1 MPCPYRYVSQRAL
14 EAASI
19 RRDIRRCVGEPVTCA
34 GIPAYIQGAS
44 SLPLPEGRKRMIAV
58 PSRQPEGRPP
68 PRSRRRPWTV
78 SIHLAVSALV
88 LTTILLTAAAS
99 SLLWWRTAEATSRQ
113 LASTINEQI
122 VAAVRKEVS
131 AIVGEAAAAHT
142 AIRTLFLQNVLDTR
156 EADKREFVFLSQLQ
170 SHATIS
176 WVAFGWPDGS
186 FFAAHKLGDGHLEM
200 MEISLTDHPGQR
212 RIDEYAVIPGDIEFE
227 QRQFVLTDFRI
238 VDQAWFKTGMGAKGP
253 QWFKVLDHPIGQRP
267 SIAFAGP
274 IDVYQE
280 RQGVLAIIIEYTRFA
295 HFLAQLEV
303 GRTGTAFIF
312 DGSGELIAAPD
323 KEADELHPARSQEA
337 LLPLAR
343 MVLAQAGNEDRKE
356 TWRRRLTS
364 QGEAYE
370 VALSPLPF
378 PGWSLATVI
387 PEAEFLGP
395 VETTLHRLIIGLAAG
410 ALLAALLSAMLARS
424 VIAAPLARVV
434 GEIRHVESFA
444 LDRVRRHPSRLAEIS
459 SLSGAIAEMAAGLS
473 AFRKFIPADLVRSLL
488 RQGVEAKPGG
498 SIQELTVMFID
509 VAGFTGLSE
518 RMGDRVVPL
527 LTGYLDLASDIIDA
541 NGGTIDKFIGDAVM
555 AFWGAPTPQQDHA
568 VLCCRA
574 ALAIG
579 EALEKSGLADDQ
591 GKQLQIRIGINSGR
605 MLVGNIG
612 SELRLNYTVIGD
624 VVNVASRLEGANKH
638 CGTQVLI
645 GAETVSLIRDAFI
658 VREIDSIAVYGRTE
672 GLAVYELISP
682 TEVSGENRAWIA
694 DYEEGLSRYRR
705 RDFSGAII
713 HFTAV
718 LRGRPHDR
726 PASLLLERCRRLQQ
740 TGVNEEWSAVAAL
753 NSK

>member
-1 MPCPYRYVSQRAL
+1 MPLL
-14 EAASI
+14 ES
-19 RRDIRRCVGEPVTCA
+19 GT
-34 GIPAYIQGAS
+34 
-44 SLPLPEGRKRMIAV
+44 RMMAV
-58 PSRQPEGRPP
+58 PSRQPADPPGSLSASRPL
-68 PRSRRRPWTV
+68 TV
-78 SIHLAVSALV
+78 SIGLAVSALV
-88 LTTILLTAAAS
+88 LTAILLTAAAS

-131 AIVGEAAAAHT
+131 AIVGEAVAAHT

-170 SHATIS
+170 SQANIS

-212 RIDEYAVIPGDIEFE
+212 RVDEYAVIPGDIEFE
-227 QRQFVLTDFRI
+227 TRQFVSSDFRV
-238 VDQAWFKTGMGAKGP
+238 VDQAWFAKGMLAKGP
-253 QWFKVLDHPIGQRP
+253 QWSRVIDHPIGQRP

-280 RQGVLAIIIEYTRFA
+280 RQGVLAIMIEYTRLS

-323 KEADELHPARSQEA
+323 KDADELHPARAEEA

-343 MVLAQAGNEDRKE
+343 MALAQTGNDGRKE
-356 TWRRRLTS
+356 AWRRRLSS

-370 VALSPLPF
+370 VALTPLPF
-378 PGWSLATVI
+378 PGWRLATVI

-395 VETTLHRLIIGLAAG
+395 VETTLRRLIVGLGAG

-434 GEIRHVESFA
+434 GEIRHVENFA
-444 LDRVRRHPSRLAEIS
+444 LEQVRRHPSRLAEIS

-527 LTGYLDLASDIIDA
+527 LTGYLDLASELIDA

-555 AFWGAPTPQQDHA
+555 AFWGAPTPQSDHA
-568 VLCCRA
+568 LRCCRA
-574 ALAIG
+574 ALAIRD
-579 EALEKSGLADDQ
+579 ALDSAGLTDDQ
-591 GKQLQIRIGINSGR
+591 GKPLQIRIGINSGR

-638 CGTQVLI
+638 FGTRILI
-645 GAETVSLIRDAFI
+645 GAETKRLVADAVI
-658 VREIDSIAVYGRTE
+658 ARELDSVAVYGRTE
-672 GLAVYELISP
+672 GLAVYELIGLAEDASD
-682 TEVSGENRAWIA
+682 EVASWIVH
-694 DYEEGLSRYRR
+694 YERGLDNYRN
-705 RDFSGAII
+705 RDFAGAVACFEATLRERPDDEPAMLMLDRSRRLARSGAD
-713 HFTAV
+713 AEWSPV
-718 LRGRPHDR
+718 
-726 PASLLLERCRRLQQ
+726 ASL
-740 TGVNEEWSAVAAL
+740 TT
-753 NSK
+753 K

>member
-1 MPCPYRYVSQRAL
+1 MV
-14 EAASI
+14 
-19 RRDIRRCVGEPVTCA
+19 
-34 GIPAYIQGAS
+34 
-44 SLPLPEGRKRMIAV
+44 AV
-58 PSRQPEGRPP
+58 PSQEHHGRLP
-68 PRSRRRPWTV
+68 PRSAGRPWTV
-78 SIHLAVSALV
+78 SIRLAVSALV

-99 SLLWWRTAEATSRQ
+99 SLLWWRTAENTSRQ

-186 FFAAHKLGDGHLEM
+186 FFAAHKLGDEHLEM
-200 MEISLTDHPGQR
+200 MEISLTDHAGQR

-227 QRQFVLTDFRI
+227 ERQFVPTDFRV
-238 VDQAWFKTGMGAKGP
+238 VDQAWFKTGMAAGGP

-295 HFLAQLEV
+295 NFLAQLEV

-323 KEADELHPARSQEA
+323 KEADELHPARGQEA
-337 LLPLAR
+337 LVPLAR
-343 MVLAQAGNEDRKE
+343 MVLSQAPVGDKDGKE
-356 TWRRRLTS
+356 AWRRRLTS
-364 QGEAYE
+364 RGEAYE
-370 VALSPLPF
+370 VALTPLPF

-395 VETTLHRLIIGLAAG
+395 VETTLRRLIIGLAIG

-444 LDRVRRHPSRLAEIS
+444 LDKVRRHPSRLTEIS

-473 AFRKFIPADLVRSLL
+473 AFGKFIPADLVRSLL
-488 RQGVEAKPGG
+488 SQGVEAKPGG
-498 SIQELTVMFID
+498 SVKELTVMFID
-509 VAGFTGLSE
+509 VASFTGLSE

-527 LTGYLDLASDIIDA
+527 LSRYLDVVSAVIVA

-555 AFWGAPTPQQDHA
+555 AFWGAPTAQEDHA
-568 VLCCRA
+568 VRCCRA
-574 ALAIG
+574 ALACSKAI
-579 EALEKSGLADDQ
+579 EAADINDDQ
-591 GKQLQIRIGINSGR
+591 GDPLQIRIGINSGR

-624 VVNVASRLEGANKH
+624 AVNVASRLEGASKQY
-638 CGTQVLI
+638 GTQILI
-645 GAETVSLIRDAFI
+645 GAETARLISNAFTI
-658 VREIDSIAVYGRTE
+658 REIDNIAVYGRTE
-672 GLAVYELISP
+672 GLAVYELIGFA
-682 TEVSGENRAWIA
+682 EISGENRDWITS
-694 DYEEGLSRYRR
+694 YEEGLSRYRC
-705 RDFSGAII
+705 RDFSGAIV
-713 HFTAV
+713 HLETV
-718 LRGRPHDR
+718 LGERPHDG

-740 TGVNEEWSAVAAL
+740 SGVDDGWSSVATLKA
-753 NSK
+753 K

>member
-1 MPCPYRYVSQRAL
+1 MNRNSGVYSI
-14 EAASI
+14 EAAGS
-19 RRDIRRCVGEPVTCA
+19 V
-34 GIPAYIQGAS
+34 
-44 SLPLPEGRKRMIAV
+44 PLLESGTRMIAV
-58 PSRQPEGRPP
+58 PSRQPGDRPRPLSAGRPL
-68 PRSRRRPWTV
+68 TV
-78 SIHLAVSALV
+78 SIGFAVSALV
-88 LTTILLTAAAS
+88 LTAILLTAAAS

-131 AIVGEAAAAHT
+131 AIVGEAVAAQT

-170 SHATIS
+170 SQANIS

-227 QRQFVLTDFRI
+227 TRQFVPSDFRV
-238 VDQAWFKTGMGAKGP
+238 VDQAWFANGMKARGP
-253 QWFKVLDHPIGQRP
+253 QWSRVIDHPIGKRP

-280 RQGVLAIIIEYTRFA
+280 RQGVLAIMIEYTRLS

-312 DGSGELIAAPD
+312 DGNGELIAAPD
-323 KEADELHPARSQEA
+323 KDADELNPARVEEG

-343 MVLAQAGNEDRKE
+343 MALAKAGDDGRKE
-356 TWRRRLTS
+356 AWRQRLSS

-370 VALSPLPF
+370 VALTPLPF

-395 VETTLHRLIIGLAAG
+395 VETTLRRLIIGLAAG
-410 ALLAALLSAMLARS
+410 ALLAALLSARLARS
-424 VIAAPLARVV
+424 VIATPLARVV
-434 GEIRHVESFA
+434 GEIRHVENFA
-444 LDRVRRHPSRLAEIS
+444 LEEVRRHPSRLAELA

-527 LTGYLDLASDIIDA
+527 LSGYLDLASEIIDA
-541 NGGTIDKFIGDAVM
+541 NAGTIDKFIGDAVM
-555 AFWGAPTPQQDHA
+555 AFWGAPTPQADHA
-568 VLCCRA
+568 LRCCRA
-574 ALAIG
+574 ALAIRD
-579 EALEKSGLADDQ
+579 ALGSAGLTDDQ
-591 GKQLQIRIGINSGR
+591 GKPLQIRTGINSGR

-624 VVNVASRLEGANKH
+624 TVNVASRLESANKQY
-638 CGTQVLI
+638 GTQILI
-645 GAETVSLIRDAFI
+645 GTETKRLIGDAFLT
-658 VREIDSIAVYGRTE
+658 REIDSIAVYGRTE
-672 GLAVYELISP
+672 GLAVYELIGLV
-682 TEVSGENRAWIA
+682 EVSGENTDWIA
-694 DYEEGLSRYRR
+694 SYEEGLSRYRH
-705 RDFSGAII
+705 RDFSTAII
-713 HFTAV
+713 HFEAV
-718 LRGRPHDR
+718 LSGRPHDW
-726 PASLLLERCRRLQQ
+726 PASLLLERCKRLQQ
-740 TGVNEEWSAVAAL
+740 SGVDEEWSHVAAL
-753 NSK
+753 KAK

>member
-1 MPCPYRYVSQRAL
+1 
-14 EAASI
+14 
-19 RRDIRRCVGEPVTCA
+19 
-34 GIPAYIQGAS
+34 
-44 SLPLPEGRKRMIAV
+44 MIAV
-58 PSRQPEGRPP
+58 PSRQPDGRPP
-68 PRSRRRPWTV
+68 PRSAGRPRTV
-78 SIHLAVSALV
+78 TIHLAVSALV
-88 LTTILLTAAAS
+88 LTTILLTAAVS
-99 SLLWWRTAEATSRQ
+99 SLVWWRTAEATSRQ

-131 AIVGEAAAAHT
+131 AIVGEARAAHT

-176 WVAFGWPDGS
+176 WVAFGWPDNS

-200 MEISLTDHPGQR
+200 MEISLTDHPRQR

-227 QRQFVLTDFRI
+227 QRQFVPTDFRV
-238 VDQAWFKTGMGAKGP
+238 VDQAWFKTGMGTEGP

-323 KEADELHPARSQEA
+323 KEADELHPARGQET

-343 MVLAQAGNEDRKE
+343 MVLAQAGGEDRKE
-356 TWRRRLTS
+356 AWRRRLTS

-370 VALSPLPF
+370 VALTPLPF

-395 VETTLHRLIIGLAAG
+395 VETTLRRLIIGLAAG
-410 ALLAALLSAMLARS
+410 ALLAALLSAMLVRS

-434 GEIRHVESFA
+434 GEIRHVESFE
-444 LDRVRRHPSRLAEIS
+444 LEKVRRHPSRLAEIS

-488 RQGVEAKPGG
+488 SQGVEAKPGG

-509 VAGFTGLSE
+509 IAGFTGLSE

-527 LTGYLDLASDIIDA
+527 LSLYLDAISEVIVT

-555 AFWGAPTPQQDHA
+555 AFWGAPTAQQDHA
-568 VLCCRA
+568 VRCCRA
-574 ALAIG
+574 ALACRKAI
-579 EALEKSGLADDQ
+579 EAAGVNDDQ
-591 GKQLQIRIGINSGR
+591 GHRLQIRIGINSGR

-624 VVNVASRLEGANKH
+624 AVNVASRLESANKQY
-638 CGTQVLI
+638 GTLILI
-645 GAETVSLIRDAFI
+645 GAETRRLIRDAFI
-658 VREIDSIAVYGRTE
+658 IREIDSIVVYGRTE
-672 GLAVYELISP
+672 GLAVYELIGLAD
-682 TEVSGENRAWIA
+682 VSGENPAWIA
-694 DYEEGLSRYRR
+694 IYEEGLSRYRR
-705 RDFSGAII
+705 RDFSGAIN
-713 HFTAV
+713 HFEAV
-718 LRGRPHDR
+718 LSGRPHDW
-726 PASLLLERCRRLQQ
+726 PASLLLKQCMHLQQ
-740 TGVNEEWSAVAAL
+740 SGVDEEWSPGAAL
-753 NSK
+753 KAK

>member
-1 MPCPYRYVSQRAL
+1 
-14 EAASI
+14 
-19 RRDIRRCVGEPVTCA
+19 
-34 GIPAYIQGAS
+34 
-44 SLPLPEGRKRMIAV
+44 MIAV
-58 PSRQPEGRPP
+58 PNRQPDDRPP
-68 PRSRRRPWTV
+68 PRSTGRPLTV

-131 AIVGEAAAAHT
+131 AIVGEARAAHT

-186 FFAAHKLGDGHLEM
+186 FFAAHKLGDDHLEM
-200 MEISLTDHPGQR
+200 MEISLTDHPSQR

-227 QRQFVLTDFRI
+227 QRQFVPTDFHV
-238 VDQAWFKTGMGAKGP
+238 VDHAWFKTSMGAEAP

-323 KEADELHPARSQEA
+323 KEADELHPARSQET

-343 MVLAQAGNEDRKE
+343 MVLAQAGDEGRKE
-356 TWRRRLTS
+356 AWRRRLTS

-370 VALSPLPF
+370 VALTPLPF

-395 VETTLHRLIIGLAAG
+395 VETTLRRLIIGLAAG
-410 ALLAALLSAMLARS
+410 ALLAALLSAMLVRS
-424 VIAAPLARVV
+424 VIAVPLARVV

-444 LDRVRRHPSRLAEIS
+444 LDKVRRHPSRLAEIS

-473 AFRKFIPADLVRSLL
+473 AFGKFIPADLVRSLL
-488 RQGVEAKPGG
+488 SQGVEAKPGG
-498 SIQELTVMFID
+498 SMQELTVMFID

-527 LTGYLDLASDIIDA
+527 LSRYLDAASEVIVA

-555 AFWGAPTPQQDHA
+555 AFWGAPTAQQDHA
-568 VLCCRA
+568 VRCCRA
-574 ALAIG
+574 ALACRNAI
-579 EALEKSGLADDQ
+579 EAAGVRDDQ
-591 GKQLQIRIGINSGR
+591 GQPLQIRIGINSGR

-624 VVNVASRLEGANKH
+624 AVNVASRLESANKQY
-638 CGTQVLI
+638 GTLILI
-645 GAETVSLIRDAFI
+645 GAETRRLIRDAFI
-658 VREIDSIAVYGRTE
+658 IREIDSIVVYGRTE
-672 GLAVYELISP
+672 GLAVYELIGLA
-682 TEVSGENRAWIA
+682 EVTGENTAWIA
-694 DYEEGLSRYRR
+694 SYEEGLSRFRR
-705 RDFSGAII
+705 RDFSAAII
-713 HFTAV
+713 HFEAV
-718 LRGRPHDR
+718 LSGRPHDW
-726 PASLLLERCRRLQQ
+726 PASLLLERCKRLQQ
-740 TGVNEEWSAVAAL
+740 SGVDEEWSPVAAL
-753 NSK
+753 KAK

>member
-1 MPCPYRYVSQRAL
+1 
-14 EAASI
+14 
-19 RRDIRRCVGEPVTCA
+19 
-34 GIPAYIQGAS
+34 
-44 SLPLPEGRKRMIAV
+44 MIAV
-58 PSRQPEGRPP
+58 PSREHDGRPP
-68 PRSRRRPWTV
+68 PRSAGRPWTV
-78 SIHLAVSALV
+78 SIRLAVSALV
-88 LTTILLTAAAS
+88 LTAILLTAAAS
-99 SLLWWRTAEATSRQ
+99 SLLWWRTAENTSRQ

-131 AIVGEAAAAHT
+131 AIVGEAVAAHT
-142 AIRTLFLQNVLDTR
+142 AIRTLFLQNVLNTR

-186 FFAAHKLGDGHLEM
+186 FFAAHKLGDERLEM
-200 MEISLTDHPGQR
+200 MEISLVDHAGQR

-227 QRQFVLTDFRI
+227 KREFVPTDFRV
-238 VDQAWFKTGMGAKGP
+238 VDQAWFKTGVEANAP

-295 HFLAQLEV
+295 NFLAQLEV

-312 DGSGELIAAPD
+312 DGNGELIAAPD
-323 KEADELHPARSQEA
+323 KEADELHPARSQET

-343 MVLAQAGNEDRKE
+343 MVLSQAPAGDKDGHQA
-356 TWRRRLTS
+356 WRQRLTS
-364 QGEAYE
+364 GGEAYE
-370 VALSPLPF
+370 VAFTPLPF

-395 VETTLHRLIIGLAAG
+395 VETTLRKLIVGLAAG

-424 VIAAPLARVV
+424 VIATPLARVV
-434 GEIRHVESFA
+434 GEIRHVESFE
-444 LDRVRRHPSRLAEIS
+444 LDKVRRHPSRLAEIS

-473 AFRKFIPADLVRSLL
+473 SFGKFIPADLVRSLL
-488 RQGVEAKPGG
+488 SQGVEAKPGG
-498 SIQELTVMFID
+498 SIKELTVMFID

-527 LTGYLDLASDIIDA
+527 LSRYLDAVSEVIVA

-555 AFWGAPTPQQDHA
+555 AFWGAPTAQQDHA
-568 VLCCRA
+568 VRCCRA
-574 ALAIG
+574 ALACSKAIKAAG
-579 EALEKSGLADDQ
+579 ANDDE
-591 GKQLQIRIGINSGR
+591 GRPLQIRIGINSGG

-624 VVNVASRLEGANKH
+624 TVNVASRLEGASKQY
-638 CGTQVLI
+638 GTQILI
-645 GAETVSLIRDAFI
+645 GVETARLIRDAFVI
-658 VREIDSIAVYGRTE
+658 REIDNVAVYGRTE
-672 GLAVYELISP
+672 GLAVYELIGLA
-682 TEVSGENRAWIA
+682 EVDGGNRDWIA
-694 DYEEGLSRYRR
+694 SYEDGLSRYRQ
-705 RDFSGAII
+705 RDFSGAIVQ
-713 HFTAV
+713 FETV
-718 LRGRPHDR
+718 LRSRPNDR
-726 PASLLLERCRRLQQ
+726 PASLLIDRCKQLLQS
-740 TGVNEEWSAVAAL
+740 GVDDEWSPVAAL
-753 NSK
+753 KAK

>member
-1 MPCPYRYVSQRAL
+1 M
-14 EAASI
+14 I
-19 RRDIRRCVGEPVTCA
+19 PV
-34 GIPAYIQGAS
+34 PDQ
-44 SLPLPEGRKRMIAV
+44 
-58 PSRQPEGRPP
+58 QPDGRPR
-68 PRSRRRPWTV
+68 PRSAGRPLTV

-131 AIVGEAAAAHT
+131 AIVGEARAAHT

-186 FFAAHKLGDGHLEM
+186 FFAAHKLGDDHLEM

-227 QRQFVLTDFRI
+227 QRQFVPADFHV
-238 VDQAWFKTGMGAKGP
+238 VDQVWFKTGMGAKGP
-253 QWFKVLDHPIGQRP
+253 QWFKVLEHPIGERP

-303 GRTGTAFIF
+303 GCTGTAFIF

-323 KEADELHPARSQEA
+323 KEADELHPARSQET

-343 MVLAQAGNEDRKE
+343 MVLARAGDEDRKQA
-356 TWRRRLTS
+356 WRRRLTS

-370 VALSPLPF
+370 VALTPLPF

-395 VETTLHRLIIGLAAG
+395 VETTLRRLIIGLAAG
-410 ALLAALLSAMLARS
+410 ALLAALLSAMLART

-444 LDRVRRHPSRLAEIS
+444 LDKVRRHPSRLAEIS

-473 AFRKFIPADLVRSLL
+473 AFGKFIPADLVRSLL
-488 RQGVEAKPGG
+488 SQGVEAKPGG
-498 SIQELTVMFID
+498 SMQELTVMFID

-518 RMGDRVVPL
+518 RLGDRVVPIL
-527 LTGYLDLASDIIDA
+527 SRYLDAASEVIVA

-555 AFWGAPTPQQDHA
+555 AFWGAPTAQQDHA
-568 VLCCRA
+568 VRCCRA
-574 ALAIG
+574 ALACRKAI
-579 EALEKSGLADDQ
+579 EAAGVNDDK
-591 GKQLQIRIGINSGR
+591 GYPLQIRIGINSGR

-624 VVNVASRLEGANKH
+624 AVNVASRLESANKQY
-638 CGTQVLI
+638 GTLI
-645 GAETVSLIRDAFI
+645 LMGAETRRLIRDAFI
-658 VREIDSIAVYGRTE
+658 IREIDSIVVYGRTE
-672 GLAVYELISP
+672 GLAVYELIGLA
-682 TEVSGENRAWIA
+682 EVSGEDTTWITS
-694 DYEEGLSRYRR
+694 YEEGLARYRR

-713 HFTAV
+713 HFEAV
-718 LRGRPHDR
+718 LGGHPHDW
-726 PASLLLERCRRLQQ
+726 PASLLLERCKRLEQS
-740 TGVNEEWSAVAAL
+740 GANEEWSPVATLKA
-753 NSK
+753 K

>member
-1 MPCPYRYVSQRAL
+1 
-14 EAASI
+14 
-19 RRDIRRCVGEPVTCA
+19 
-34 GIPAYIQGAS
+34 
-44 SLPLPEGRKRMIAV
+44 MIAV
-58 PSRQPEGRPP
+58 PSRQPEGRQP
-68 PRSRRRPWTV
+68 PRSRGSPRTV

-131 AIVGEAAAAHT
+131 AIVGEAGAAHT

-227 QRQFVLTDFRI
+227 QRQFVTTDFHV
-238 VDQAWFKTGMGAKGP
+238 VDQAWFKTGMEAKGP
-253 QWFKVLDHPIGQRP
+253 QWFKVLDHPIGKRP

-303 GRTGTAFIF
+303 GHTGTAFIF
-312 DGSGELIAAPD
+312 DGSSELIAAPD

-343 MVLAQAGNEDRKE
+343 MVLAQAGNEDRRE
-356 TWRRRLTS
+356 AWRRRLTS

-370 VALSPLPF
+370 VALTPLPF

-395 VETTLHRLIIGLAAG
+395 VETTLRRLIIGLAAG

-434 GEIRHVESFA
+434 GEIRHVENFA

-527 LTGYLDLASDIIDA
+527 LTGYLDLASEIIDA

-574 ALAIG
+574 ALATG

-591 GKQLQIRIGINSGR
+591 GKLLQIRIGINSGR

-638 CGTQVLI
+638 CGTQILI
-645 GAETVSLIRDAFI
+645 GAETASLIRDVFI

-672 GLAVYELISP
+672 GLAVYELISQM
-682 TEVSGENRAWIA
+682 EVSGENAAWIA

-713 HFTAV
+713 HFEAV
-718 LRGRPHDR
+718 LGARPYDR
-726 PASLLLERCRRLQQ
+726 PASLLLERCKRLQQ
-740 TGVNEEWSAVAAL
+740 SGVDEEWSPVAAL

>member
-1 MPCPYRYVSQRAL
+1 
-14 EAASI
+14 
-19 RRDIRRCVGEPVTCA
+19 
-34 GIPAYIQGAS
+34 
-44 SLPLPEGRKRMIAV
+44 MIAV
-58 PSRQPEGRPP
+58 PSRQPVGRPP
-68 PRSRRRPWTV
+68 PRSAGRPRTV

-99 SLLWWRTAEATSRQ
+99 SLVWWRTAEATSRQ

-131 AIVGEAAAAHT
+131 AIVGEARAAHT

-186 FFAAHKLGDGHLEM
+186 FFAAHKLGDGNLEM

-227 QRQFVLTDFRI
+227 QRQFVPTDFRV

-295 HFLAQLEV
+295 HFLAELEV

-323 KEADELHPARSQEA
+323 KEADELHPARSQER

-343 MVLAQAGNEDRKE
+343 MVLAQAGDEGRKE
-356 TWRRRLTS
+356 AWRRRLTS
-364 QGEAYE
+364 QGAAYE
-370 VALSPLPF
+370 VALTPLPF

-395 VETTLHRLIIGLAAG
+395 VETTLRRLIIGLAAG
-410 ALLAALLSAMLARS
+410 ALLAALLSAMLVRS

-444 LDRVRRHPSRLAEIS
+444 LDKVRRHPSRLAEIS

-473 AFRKFIPADLVRSLL
+473 AFGKFIPADLVRSLL
-488 RQGVEAKPGG
+488 SQGVEAKPGG
-498 SIQELTVMFID
+498 SIQQLTVMFVD

-527 LTGYLDLASDIIDA
+527 LSRYLDAVSEVIVA

-555 AFWGAPTPQQDHA
+555 AFWGAPTSQPDHA
-568 VLCCRA
+568 VRCCRA
-574 ALAIG
+574 ALACRKAI
-579 EALEKSGLADDQ
+579 EAAGVNDDQ
-591 GKQLQIRIGINSGR
+591 GHPLQIRIGINSGR

-624 VVNVASRLEGANKH
+624 AVNVASRLESANKQY
-638 CGTQVLI
+638 GTLILI
-645 GAETVSLIRDAFI
+645 GAETRRLIRDAFI
-658 VREIDSIAVYGRTE
+658 IREIDSIVVYGRTE
-672 GLAVYELISP
+672 GLAVYELIGLA
-682 TEVSGENRAWIA
+682 EVIVENTAWIA
-694 DYEEGLSRYRR
+694 SYEEGLSRYRR

-713 HFTAV
+713 HFEAV
-718 LRGRPHDR
+718 LGGRPHDW
-726 PASLLLERCRRLQQ
+726 PASLLLERCKRLQQ
-740 TGVNEEWSAVAAL
+740 SGVDEEWSPVAAL
-753 NSK
+753 KAK